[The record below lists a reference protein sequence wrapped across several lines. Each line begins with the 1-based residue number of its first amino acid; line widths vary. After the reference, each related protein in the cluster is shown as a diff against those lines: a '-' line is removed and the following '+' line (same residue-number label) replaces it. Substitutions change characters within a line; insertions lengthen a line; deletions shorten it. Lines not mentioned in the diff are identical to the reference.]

1 MSARRGLSTDMRTC
15 LLRLGSTS
23 NKCLPKECRKHQEP
37 SISIRELRRRD
48 REGQIV
54 TKREIQAE
62 HQRKMSTSRYDLE
75 DGTTAELAGLNTK
88 LFDEH
93 NKNGACRCAAVC
105 LPHAEAVLRSLLLS
119 DEDFHA
125 LYENERQSD
134 G

>member
-1 MSARRGLSTDMRTC
+1 MTRPDTQQAEAVA
-15 LLRLGSTS
+15 LLRRDARAGKTGAAAAYS
-23 NKCLPKECRKHQEP
+23 
-37 SISIRELRRRD
+37 RELRRRD

>member
-1 MSARRGLSTDMRTC
+1 MTRPDTQQAEAIA
-15 LLRLGSTS
+15 LLRRDAKAGKTGAAAAYS
-23 NKCLPKECRKHQEP
+23 
-37 SISIRELRRRD
+37 RELRRRD

-62 HQRKMSTSRYDLE
+62 HQRRTTTSRHNLE
-75 DGTTAELAGLNTK
+75 DDDTTAKLAGLNTK

-93 NKNGACRCAAVC
+93 NKNGACQCAAVC
-105 LPHAEAVLRSLLLS
+105 LPHAEAVLQSLLLS

-125 LYENERQSD
+125 LYENEREHD